1 MLDDDLAYPIR
12 VTDLK
17 QWAYCP
23 RVFYY
28 QQCLPKVRP
37 ITYKMRAGVEAG
49 QAEADREE
57 RRSLN
62 VYGLASGVRE
72 FGVPVRSARLGL
84 RGEVDLVITVPETG
98 EVIVVDYKLSTIPG
112 AHLQLQLAAYAE
124 MIGEMRG
131 VTVRRGFLYSI
142 PERRAEEIPIN
153 RRLRAGVQSAVD
165 DMRRIVD
172 REQMPVPTSHLRKCV
187 SCEFRRFCNDVL

>member
-28 QQCLPKVRP
+28 QQCLPRVRP
-37 ITYKMRAGVEAG
+37 VTYKMRAGVEAG
-49 QAEADREE
+49 QAEEGREA
-57 RRSLN
+57 RRSLRA
-62 VYGLASGVRE
+62 YGLSSGDRE
-72 FGVPVRSARLGL
+72 FDVPVRSARLGL
-84 RGEVDLVITVPETG
+84 RGQIDMVITVPETG
-98 EVIVVDYKLSTIPG
+98 EVIVVDYKLSTIAG
-112 AHLQLQLAAYAE
+112 RHFQLQLAAYAD
-124 MIGEMRG
+124 MLGEMRG

-142 PERRAEEIPIN
+142 PDRRAEEIRMD
-153 RRLRAGVQSAVD
+153 RRLLGSAWKAVEA
-165 DMRRIVD
+165 MRRIAEREEMPPPVD
-172 REQMPVPTSHLRKCV
+172 NLRKCV

>member
-28 QQCLPKVRP
+28 HQCLPRVRP
-37 ITYKMRAGVEAG
+37 VTYKMRAGVEAG
-49 QAEADREE
+49 HAEEGREA
-57 RRSLN
+57 RRSLRA
-62 VYGLASGVRE
+62 YGLSSGDRE
-72 FGVPVRSARLGL
+72 FDVPVRSARLGL
-84 RGEVDLVITVPETG
+84 RGQIDMVITVPETG
-98 EVIVVDYKLSTIPG
+98 EVIVVDYKLSTIAG
-112 AHLQLQLAAYAE
+112 RHFQLQLAAYAD
-124 MIGEMRG
+124 MLGEVRG

-142 PERRAEEIPIN
+142 PDRRAEEIRMD
-153 RRLRAGVQSAVD
+153 RRLIESARKAVEA
-165 DMRRIVD
+165 MRRIAEREEMPPPVD
-172 REQMPVPTSHLRKCV
+172 NLRKCV